1 LISFLKL
8 LPRKINLIV
17 YFVYSEDLRYHF
29 IFSDKRVKDWFLMS
43 SPLPTLTMCLS
54 YAFIVKVLGPRLMR
68 DRKPFQLRKTL
79 IVYNLL
85 QVIFS
90 TWIFYEAW
98 DGAWGN
104 GYSLRCEPVDY
115 STTPSAMRV
124 SASITK

>member
-1 LISFLKL
+1 MCIWCLGNLLK
-8 LPRKINLIV
+8 
-17 YFVYSEDLRYHF
+17 HF

-54 YAFIVKVLGPRLMR
+54 YAFIVKILGPRLMR

-79 IVYNLL
+79 IIYNLL

-90 TWIFYEAW
+90 SWIFFEAW

-115 STTPSAMRV
+115 STTPAAMRV
-124 SASITK
+124 SPST